1 LFTGNIR
8 PTIEDILTAIDIQ
21 RDIEKQKQEL
31 AQQAAKAN
39 LTPGKHNYCY
49 II

>member
-21 RDIEKQKQEL
+21 REIEKQKQEL
-31 AQQAAKAN
+31 AQQATRAN
-39 LTPGKHNYCY
+39 MTPGKDN
-49 II
+49 